1 MLRVL
6 QGISKQLQQLYNVP
20 AILTHL
26 ARSHSSSARQQLSKL
41 GGPMSN
47 FKHVLSLYLS
57 AGAAGVVLIA
67 TSISVYAQTSK
78 LDAPISTKPTIR
90 SEIKR
95 GEAAA
100 FDCGLKAVTNYLA
113 FSVCV
118 SGVAD
123 SNQQQSTKS
132 DPFVLGLSIEALAQ
146 ARIIGRGQ
154 DSGWESIWRK
164 DTMRIIKSYKLTDAD
179 LCASFD
185 MKCEIV
191 KQIVSEAR

>member
-1 MLRVL
+1 
-6 QGISKQLQQLYNVP
+6 
-20 AILTHL
+20 
-26 ARSHSSSARQQLSKL
+26 
-41 GGPMSN
+41 MSN
-47 FKHVLSLYLS
+47 FKHVLSLYL
-57 AGAAGVVLIA
+57 AVGAAGVVLIA
-67 TSISVYAQTSK
+67 TSISAYAQTSK

-100 FDCGLKAVTNYLA
+100 FDCGLKNITNHLA
-113 FSVCV
+113 FITCI

-132 DPFVLGLSIEALAQ
+132 DPFVLGLSVEALAQ
-146 ARIIGRGQ
+146 ARIIGLGQ
-154 DSGWESIWRK
+154 NPGWESIWRK
-164 DTMRIIKSYKLTDAD
+164 DTTRIIKSYKLTDAD